1 MNRFVNLS
9 LFTSKALTRRVCV
22 PYQVCFYSSA
32 DSRAQMEANMNKI
45 EELFS
50 AAKDELE
57 YADESQ
63 GTTYYEEDRS
73 TAKKA
78 VDDVLIAYD
87 NFLQDLP
94 SEEMKQEVSTKVG
107 MKIKELKATFEA
119 LPEVGH

>member
-1 MNRFVNLS
+1 MIASVRF
-9 LFTSKALTRRVCV
+9 F
-22 PYQVCFYSSA
+22 SSA
-32 DSRAQMEANMNKI
+32 DTRADMEANMNKI
-45 EELFS
+45 EELYS

-78 VDDVLIAYD
+78 VDDVLVAYGE
-87 NFLQDLP
+87 FLQDLP
-94 SEEMKQEVSTKVG
+94 SEEMKQEVNIKVG